1 MKNTCPRCALCIR
14 RREEDEELDEE
25 DYELIVRLPLTASVY
40 LWFLR
45 AVAPDWAPFTLHR
58 TPLDDDLLL
67 ELSMTQCPSWK
78 LHGRKLLMSAVT

>member
-40 LWFLR
+40 DFCEQ
-45 AVAPDWAPFTLHR
+45 LHL
-58 TPLDDDLLL
+58 TGHLLHCT
-67 ELSMTQCPSWK
+67 EP
-78 LHGRKLLMSAVT
+78 H